1 MIFLDA
7 WQSGGKLF
15 AVNVRG
21 SMAMTATVPFYRLW
35 WRRGL
40 HGEVVVQ
47 AGKSKAQPL
56 ARVVKD
62 NACGSA

>member
-35 WRRGL
+35 WRRCL
-40 HGEVVVQ
+40 HGEFGVQ
-47 AGKSKAQPL
+47 AGIAKAQPL